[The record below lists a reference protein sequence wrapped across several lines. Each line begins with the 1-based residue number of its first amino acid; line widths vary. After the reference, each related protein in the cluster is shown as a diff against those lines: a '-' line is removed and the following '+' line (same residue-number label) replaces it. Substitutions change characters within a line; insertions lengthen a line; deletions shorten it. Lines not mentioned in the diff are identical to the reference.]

1 MEYLILLDLTLLDS
15 KVRVFNRSHPWELA
29 YLDLRILSQP
39 CRAPDVTSLRHTV
52 VDPCPCFT
60 KKEHRSIYGLS

>member
-1 MEYLILLDLTLLDS
+1 MTTYLILLDLTLLDS
-15 KVRVFNRSHPWELA
+15 KLRVSNCCHLWELA

-39 CRAPDVTSLRHTV
+39 CRASDATALRHTV

-60 KKEHRSIYGLS
+60 NKEHK